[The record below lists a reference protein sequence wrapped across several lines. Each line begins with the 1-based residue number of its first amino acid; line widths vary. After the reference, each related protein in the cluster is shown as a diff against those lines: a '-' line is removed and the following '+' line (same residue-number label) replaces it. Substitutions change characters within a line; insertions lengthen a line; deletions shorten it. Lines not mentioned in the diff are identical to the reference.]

1 VALSKGIENPISKIR
16 IVEEIK
22 KEVLSEI
29 GREAEAL
36 RVLDENNNVHVSYW
50 WYKGTTVSKAIELA
64 VKKTVERKF
73 A

>member
-1 VALSKGIENPISKIR
+1 MVLSKEIENLIKK
-16 IVEEIK
+16 IK

-36 RVLDENNNVHVSYW
+36 RVLDENNNVHISYW

>member
-1 VALSKGIENPISKIR
+1 VVLSKEIENLIKK
-16 IVEEIK
+16 IK

-36 RVLDENNNVHVSYW
+36 RVLDENNNVHISYW